1 MAEDFNTDS
10 MLDMYLFENRQLLEN
25 LDGIVLEKQN
35 ADAFDEDDVNSIFR
49 VMHTIKGSSGIMMFD
64 NITHVSHKLE
74 DIFYYIRESQ
84 PKQLDHK
91 ELVSIVLDV
100 SGFITAEFDKI
111 EEGDE
116 PDGDNSELMKIMDKF
131 LDKMKNNIE
140 SSGEELPEEN
150 VYIEPSQFYIAP
162 MATEQSHFY
171 RVLIRYR
178 EDTMM
183 SNIRAYNTVY
193 ALKDVAEDLLYT
205 PEDILGDEKSAD
217 VILADGFA
225 MLLQTQSSKE
235 EIHKLVDNC
244 PDIVSIDINECDANT
259 FMLGFG
265 GKTEEQPLQI
275 DLDSSVEDI
284 QARVRQEADLDD
296 NEKKKDEVEAGDYV
310 VKEKTPGRKQTLAKH
325 QKKEKQQKQSY
336 ISVNVA
342 KMDALMDLVGELV
355 IAQSG
360 VLQNP
365 DLQVPGLDLSN
376 FQKSARQMMKF
387 SSELQDVIMSMRL
400 MPLNNTFQKMNR
412 IVFDVS
418 RKLGKE
424 IELEIIGEETEVDK
438 KIIENISDPLM
449 HLIRN
454 SVDHGI
460 EMPEDRVAAGKPAK
474 GKITLEALNESGK
487 VFIIVKDDG
496 KGLDSDAIYQ
506 KAKKNELIPDGKHRS
521 DFSDKELY
529 QYITY
534 PGFSTKEKVTEY
546 SGRGV
551 GMDVVVRNIQSIGG
565 RLEIDSKK
573 GAGSTMILKIPLT
586 LAIIEGIVV
595 KLGTSMFVVETS
607 NIQEF
612 IKRKDCQMV
621 KEPSGEE
628 YAVVRDEY
636 YPVIR
641 LEEKY
646 HLEVDDNENDI
657 VVILEHEGQRIAVF
671 VEKLV
676 GQQEIVVKPI
686 PSYIPKVEGL
696 SGCTQLGDGS
706 IALIL
711 DVAGLKS

>member
-84 PKQLDHK
+84 PEHLDHK

-100 SGFITAEFDKI
+100 SGFITNEFDKI
-111 EEGDE
+111 EDGDD
-116 PDGDNSELMKIMDKF
+116 PDGDNSELMKVMDKF
-131 LDKMKNNIE
+131 LEDMKNHIE
-140 SSGEELPEEN
+140 SLGEALPEEN
-150 VYIEPSQFYIAP
+150 VYVAPSRFYIAP

-171 RVLIRYR
+171 KILIRYR

-193 ALKDVAEDLLYT
+193 ALKDVAEDLLYM

-217 VILADGFA
+217 IILEEGFA
-225 MLLQTQSSKE
+225 MLLQTQSSKD

-244 PDIVSIDINECDANT
+244 PDIVSIEIDECDAST
-259 FMLGFG
+259 FALGFNA
-265 GKTEEQPLQI
+265 KSEEPIQI
-275 DLDSSVEDI
+275 DLDSSVEEI
-284 QARVRQEADLDD
+284 QARARKEIESTG

-325 QKKEKQQKQSY
+325 QKKEKQQKQSF

-365 DLQVPGLDLSN
+365 DLQVPGLELSN
-376 FQKSARQMMKF
+376 FQKAARQMMKF

-400 MPLNNTFQKMNR
+400 MPLTNTFQKMNR

-474 GKITLEALNESGK
+474 GKITIEAMNESGK

-521 DFSDKELY
+521 DFTDKELY

-551 GMDVVVRNIQSIGG
+551 GMDVVVKNIQSIGG

-573 GAGSTMILKIPLT
+573 GAGSTMTLKIPLT
-586 LAIIEGIVV
+586 LAIIEGIVL

-612 IKRKDCQMV
+612 IKRKDCQLV
-621 KEPSGEE
+621 KEPNGEE

-636 YPVIR
+636 YPVVR
-641 LEEKY
+641 LEKKY
-646 HLEVDDNENDI
+646 HLDVSDEDNGI
-657 VVILEHEGQRIAVF
+657 VVILEHEGQRIATF

-686 PSYIPKVEGL
+686 PSYVPKVDGL

>member
-84 PKQLDHK
+84 PEHLDHK

-100 SGFITAEFDKI
+100 SGFITNEFDKI
-111 EEGDE
+111 EDGDD
-116 PDGDNSELMKIMDKF
+116 PDGDNSELMKVMDKF
-131 LDKMKNNIE
+131 LEDMKNHIE

-150 VYIEPSQFYIAP
+150 VYVAPSQFYIAP

-171 RVLIRYR
+171 KILIRYR

-193 ALKDVAEDLLYT
+193 ALKDVAEDLLYM

-217 VILADGFA
+217 IILEEGFA
-225 MLLQTQSSKE
+225 MLLQTQSSKD

-244 PDIVSIDINECDANT
+244 PDIVSIEIDECDAST
-259 FMLGFG
+259 FALGFNA
-265 GKTEEQPLQI
+265 KSEEPIQI
-275 DLDSSVEDI
+275 DLDSSVEEI
-284 QARVRQEADLDD
+284 QARARKEIESTG

-325 QKKEKQQKQSY
+325 QKKEKQQKQSF

-365 DLQVPGLDLSN
+365 DLQVPGLELSN
-376 FQKSARQMMKF
+376 FQKAARQMMKF

-400 MPLNNTFQKMNR
+400 MPLTNTFQKMNR

-474 GKITLEALNESGK
+474 GKITIEAMNESGK

-521 DFSDKELY
+521 DFTDKELY

-551 GMDVVVRNIQSIGG
+551 GMDVVVKNIQSIGG

-573 GAGSTMILKIPLT
+573 GAGSTMTLKIPLT
-586 LAIIEGIVV
+586 LAIIEGIVL

-612 IKRKDCQMV
+612 IKRKDCQLV
-621 KEPSGEE
+621 KEPNGEE

-636 YPVIR
+636 YPVVR
-641 LEEKY
+641 LEKKY
-646 HLEVDDNENDI
+646 HLDVSDEDNGI
-657 VVILEHEGQRIAVF
+657 VVILEHEGQRIATF

-686 PSYIPKVEGL
+686 PSYVPKVDGL

>member
-84 PKQLDHK
+84 PEHLDHK

-100 SGFITAEFDKI
+100 SGFITNEFDKI
-111 EEGDE
+111 EDGDD
-116 PDGDNSELMKIMDKF
+116 PDGDNSELMKVMDKF
-131 LDKMKNNIE
+131 LEDMKNHIE
-140 SSGEELPEEN
+140 SLGEALPEEN
-150 VYIEPSQFYIAP
+150 VYVAPSQFYIAP

-171 RVLIRYR
+171 KILIRYR

-193 ALKDVAEDLLYT
+193 ALKDVAEDLLYM

-217 VILADGFA
+217 IILEEGFA
-225 MLLQTQSSKE
+225 MLLQTQSSKD

-244 PDIVSIDINECDANT
+244 PDIVSIEIDECDAST
-259 FMLGFG
+259 FALGFNA
-265 GKTEEQPLQI
+265 KSEEPIQI
-275 DLDSSVEDI
+275 DLDSSVEEI
-284 QARVRQEADLDD
+284 QARARKEIESTG

-325 QKKEKQQKQSY
+325 QKKEKQQKQSF

-365 DLQVPGLDLSN
+365 DLQVPGLELSN
-376 FQKSARQMMKF
+376 FQKAARQMMKF

-400 MPLNNTFQKMNR
+400 MPLTNTFQKMNR

-474 GKITLEALNESGK
+474 GKITIEAMNESGK

-521 DFSDKELY
+521 DFTDKELY

-534 PGFSTKEKVTEY
+534 PGFSTNEKVTEY

-551 GMDVVVRNIQSIGG
+551 GMDVVVKNIQSIGG

-573 GAGSTMILKIPLT
+573 GAGSTMTLKIPLT
-586 LAIIEGIVV
+586 LAIIEGIVL

-612 IKRKDCQMV
+612 IKRKDCQLV
-621 KEPSGEE
+621 KEPNGEE

-636 YPVIR
+636 YPVVR
-641 LEEKY
+641 LEKKY
-646 HLEVDDNENDI
+646 HLDVSDEDNGI
-657 VVILEHEGQRIAVF
+657 VVILEHEGQRIATF

-686 PSYIPKVEGL
+686 PSYVPKVDGL

>member
-74 DIFYYIRESQ
+74 DIFYYIRESR
-84 PKQLDHK
+84 PEHLDHK

-111 EEGDE
+111 EDGDD
-116 PDGDNSELMKIMDKF
+116 PDGDNSDLMTVMDKF
-131 LDKMKNNIE
+131 LEDMKNHIE

-150 VYIEPSQFYIAP
+150 VYVAPSQFYIAP

-171 RVLIRYR
+171 KVLIRYR

-217 VILADGFA
+217 IILADGFS
-225 MLLQTQSSKE
+225 MLLQTQSSKD

-244 PDIVSIDINECDANT
+244 PDIVSIDIEECDANT
-259 FMLGFG
+259 FMIGFN
-265 GKTEEQPLQI
+265 GKPEEAPIQI
-275 DLDSSVEDI
+275 DLDSSVEEI
-284 QARVRQEADLDD
+284 QARARQEMDAAS
-296 NEKKKDEVEAGDYV
+296 ETKQKDEVEAGDYV

-365 DLQVPGLDLSN
+365 DLQVPGLELSN
-376 FQKSARQMMKF
+376 FQKAARQMMKF

-400 MPLNNTFQKMNR
+400 MPLTNTFQKMNR

-460 EMPEDRVAAGKPAK
+460 EMPEDRVAAGKSAK
-474 GKITLEALNESGK
+474 GKITIEAMNESGK

-506 KAKKNELIPDGKHRS
+506 KAKANELIPDGKHRS
-521 DFSDKELY
+521 DFTDKELY

-551 GMDVVVRNIQSIGG
+551 GMDVVVKNIQSIGG

-573 GAGSTMILKIPLT
+573 GAGSTMTLKIPLT

-595 KLGTSMFVVETS
+595 RLGNSMFVIETS

-612 IKRKDCQMV
+612 VKKRDCQLV

-628 YAVVRDEY
+628 YAVIRDEY
-636 YPVIR
+636 YPVVR
-641 LEEKY
+641 LENKY
-646 HLEVDDNENDI
+646 HLDVDDSEDAVI
-657 VVILEHEGQRIAVF
+657 VILEHEAQRLAIF
-671 VEKLV
+671 VDKLV

-686 PSYIPKVEGL
+686 PNYVPKVDGL

-711 DVAGLKS
+711 DVAGLKN

>member
-1 MAEDFNTDS
+1 MAEEFNTDS

-35 ADAFDEDDVNSIFR
+35 ADQFDEDDVNSIFR

-74 DIFYYIRESQ
+74 DIFYYIRELQ
-84 PKQLDHK
+84 PEQLNHK

-100 SGFITAEFDKI
+100 SGFITQEFDKI

-116 PDGDNSELMKIMDKF
+116 ADGDNSELMKVMDTF
-131 LDKMKNNIE
+131 LEAMKNHIE

-150 VYIEPSQFYIAP
+150 VYVEPSQFYIAP
-162 MATEQSHFY
+162 MATEQSRFFKI
-171 RVLIRYR
+171 LIRYR
-178 EDTMM
+178 QDTMM
-183 SNIRAYNTVY
+183 SNIRAYNAVY
-193 ALKDVAEDLLYT
+193 SLKDVAEDLLYT

-217 VILADGFA
+217 VILEKGFA
-225 MLLQTQSSKE
+225 MLLQTQSAEE
-235 EIHKLVDNC
+235 EIRKLVDNC
-244 PDIVSIDINECDANT
+244 PDIEQIDINECTAEE
-259 FMLGFG
+259 FVQGFDV
-265 GKTEEQPLQI
+265 KSADSAVKI
-275 DLDSSVEDI
+275 DLESSVEDI
-284 QARVRQEADLDD
+284 ESKAKEEAKQ
-296 NEKKKDEVEAGDYV
+296 EKKEELEPGDYV

-325 QKKEKQQKQSY
+325 QKKEKQKKQSF
-336 ISVNVA
+336 ISVNVE

-365 DLQVPGLDLSN
+365 DLQVPGLDLTN
-376 FQKSARQMMKF
+376 FQKAARQMMKF
-387 SSELQDVIMSMRL
+387 SSDLQDVIMSMRL
-400 MPLNNTFQKMNR
+400 MPLTNTFQKMNR

-424 IELEIIGEETEVDK
+424 IELEIIGEDTEVDK

-460 EMPEDRVAAGKPAK
+460 EMPEDRVAAGKSPK
-474 GKITLEALNESGK
+474 GKITIEALNEAGK
-487 VFIIVKDDG
+487 VFIIVKDNG

-506 KAKKNELIPDGKHRS
+506 KAKMNELIPDGKHRS
-521 DFSDKELY
+521 DFTDKELY

-551 GMDVVVRNIQSIGG
+551 GMDVVVKNIQSIGG

-573 GAGSTMILKIPLT
+573 GEGSTMTLKIPLT

-595 KLGTSMFVVETS
+595 KLGDSTFVIETS

-612 IKRKDCQMV
+612 MKAKDCQLV
-621 KEPSGEE
+621 KEPNGEE

-636 YPVIR
+636 YPVVR
-641 LEEKY
+641 LEDKY
-646 HLEVDDNENDI
+646 HLELRDSEKS
-657 VVILEHEGQRIAVF
+657 VVIILEHEGQRIAVF
-671 VEKLV
+671 ADKLV

-686 PSYIPKVEGL
+686 PSYVPKVDGL

>member
-1 MAEDFNTDS
+1 MAEEFNTDS

-35 ADAFDEDDVNSIFR
+35 ADQFDEDDVNSIFR

-84 PKQLDHK
+84 PEQLNHK

-100 SGFITAEFDKI
+100 SGFITQEFDKI

-116 PDGDNSELMKIMDKF
+116 ADGDNSELMKVMDTF
-131 LDKMKNNIE
+131 LEAMKNHIE

-150 VYIEPSQFYIAP
+150 VYVEPSQFYIAP
-162 MATEQSHFY
+162 MATEQSRFFKI
-171 RVLIRYR
+171 LIRYR
-178 EDTMM
+178 QDTMM
-183 SNIRAYNTVY
+183 SNIRAYNAVY
-193 ALKDVAEDLLYT
+193 SLKDVAEDLLYT

-217 VILADGFA
+217 VILEKGFA
-225 MLLQTQSSKE
+225 MLLQTQSAEE
-235 EIHKLVDNC
+235 EIRKLVDNC
-244 PDIVSIDINECDANT
+244 PDIEQIDINECTAEE
-259 FMLGFG
+259 FVQGFDV
-265 GKTEEQPLQI
+265 KSADSAVKI
-275 DLDSSVEDI
+275 DLESSVEDI
-284 QARVRQEADLDD
+284 ESKAKEEAKQ
-296 NEKKKDEVEAGDYV
+296 EKKEELEPGDYV

-325 QKKEKQQKQSY
+325 QKKEKQKKQSF
-336 ISVNVA
+336 ISVNVE

-365 DLQVPGLDLSN
+365 DLQVPGLDLTN
-376 FQKSARQMMKF
+376 FQKAARQMMKF
-387 SSELQDVIMSMRL
+387 SSDLQDVIMSMRL
-400 MPLNNTFQKMNR
+400 MPLTNTFQKMNR

-424 IELEIIGEETEVDK
+424 IELEIIGEDTEVDK

-460 EMPEDRVAAGKPAK
+460 EMPEDRVAAGKSPK
-474 GKITLEALNESGK
+474 GKITIEALNEAGK
-487 VFIIVKDDG
+487 VFIIVKDNG

-506 KAKKNELIPDGKHRS
+506 KAKMNELIPDGKHRS
-521 DFSDKELY
+521 DFTDKELY

-551 GMDVVVRNIQSIGG
+551 GMDVVVKNIQSIGG

-573 GAGSTMILKIPLT
+573 GEGSTMTLKIPLT

-595 KLGTSMFVVETS
+595 KLGDSTFVIETS

-612 IKRKDCQMV
+612 MKAKDCQLV
-621 KEPSGEE
+621 KEPNGEE
-628 YAVVRDEY
+628 FAVVRDEY
-636 YPVIR
+636 YPVVR
-641 LEEKY
+641 LEDKY
-646 HLEVDDNENDI
+646 HLELRDSEKS
-657 VVILEHEGQRIAVF
+657 VVIILEHEGQRIAVF
-671 VEKLV
+671 ADKLV

-686 PSYIPKVEGL
+686 PSYVPKVDGL

>member
-74 DIFYYIRESQ
+74 DIFYYIRESH
-84 PKQLDHK
+84 PEHLDHK
-91 ELVSIVLDV
+91 ELVGIVLDV
-100 SGFITAEFDKI
+100 SGFITSEFDKI
-111 EEGDE
+111 EDGDN
-116 PDGDNSELMKIMDKF
+116 PDGDNSELMRVMDKF
-131 LDKMKNNIE
+131 LEDMKNHIE

-150 VYIEPSQFYIAP
+150 VYVAPSQFYIAP
-162 MATEQSHFY
+162 MATEQSRFY
-171 RVLIRYR
+171 KILIRYR

-193 ALKDVAEDLLYT
+193 ALKDVAEDLLYM

-217 VILADGFA
+217 IILADGFA
-225 MLLQTQSSKE
+225 MLLQTQSAKD

-244 PDIVSIDINECDANT
+244 PDIISIDIDECDSNT
-259 FMLGFG
+259 FMLGFNA
-265 GKTEEQPLQI
+265 KPIETPIQI
-275 DLDSSVEDI
+275 DLDSSVEEI
-284 QARVRQEADLDD
+284 QARARQEMEATG
-296 NEKKKDEVEAGDYV
+296 EAKKKEEVEAGDYV

-325 QKKEKQQKQSY
+325 QKKEKQQKQSF

-365 DLQVPGLDLSN
+365 DLQVPGLELSN
-376 FQKSARQMMKF
+376 FQKAARQMMKF

-400 MPLNNTFQKMNR
+400 MPLTNTFQKMNR

-474 GKITLEALNESGK
+474 GKITIEAMNESGK

-506 KAKKNELIPDGKHRS
+506 KAKTNELIPDGKHRS
-521 DFSDKELY
+521 DFTDKELY

-534 PGFSTKEKVTEY
+534 PGISTKEKVTEY

-551 GMDVVVRNIQSIGG
+551 GMDVVVKNIQSIGG

-573 GAGSTMILKIPLT
+573 GTGSTMTLKIPLT

-612 IKRKDCQMV
+612 IKRKDCQLV
-621 KEPSGEE
+621 KEPGGEE

-636 YPVIR
+636 YPVVR
-641 LEEKY
+641 LEKKY
-646 HLEVDDNENDI
+646 HLDVLDEENSI
-657 VVILEHEGQRIAVF
+657 VVILEHEGQKIATF

-686 PSYIPKVEGL
+686 PSYVPKVDGL

-711 DVAGLKS
+711 DVAGLKN

>member
-1 MAEDFNTDS
+1 MAEEFNTDS

-35 ADAFDEDDVNSIFR
+35 ADGFDEDDVNSIFR

-84 PKQLDHK
+84 PEQLNHK

-100 SGFITAEFDKI
+100 SGFITQEFDKI

-116 PDGDNSELMKIMDKF
+116 ADGDNSELMKVMDSF
-131 LDKMKNNIE
+131 LEAMKNHIE

-150 VYIEPSQFYIAP
+150 VYVEPSQFYIAP
-162 MATEQSHFY
+162 MATEQSKFFKI
-171 RVLIRYR
+171 LIRYR
-178 EDTMM
+178 QDTMM
-183 SNIRAYNTVY
+183 SNIRAYNVVY
-193 ALKDVAEDLLYT
+193 SLKDIAEDLLYT

-217 VILADGFA
+217 IILENGFA
-225 MLLQTQSSKE
+225 MLLQTQSAE
-235 EIHKLVDNC
+235 DEIRKLVDNC
-244 PDIVSIDINECDANT
+244 PDILQIDINECTAQE
-259 FMLGFG
+259 FVQGFEVKG
-265 GKTEEQPLQI
+265 TEPPIKI

-284 QARVRQEADLDD
+284 ESKSKEEQVTQ
-296 NEKKKDEVEAGDYV
+296 EKKEELEPGDYV

-325 QKKEKQQKQSY
+325 QKKEKQKKQSF
-336 ISVNVA
+336 ISVNIE
-342 KMDALMDLVGELV
+342 KMDTLMDLVGELV

-365 DLQVPGLDLSN
+365 DLQVPGLDLTN
-376 FQKSARQMMKF
+376 FQKAARQMMKF
-387 SSELQDVIMSMRL
+387 SSDLQDVIMSMRL
-400 MPLNNTFQKMNR
+400 MPLTNTFQKMNR

-424 IELEIIGEETEVDK
+424 IELEIIGEDTEVDK

-460 EMPEDRVAAGKPAK
+460 EMPEDRIAAGKPPK
-474 GKITLEALNESGK
+474 GKITIEALNEAGK
-487 VFIIVKDDG
+487 VFIIVKDNG

-506 KAKKNELIPDGKHRS
+506 KAKMNELIPDGKHRS
-521 DFSDKELY
+521 DFTDKELY

-551 GMDVVVRNIQSIGG
+551 GMDVVVKNIQSIGG

-573 GAGSTMILKIPLT
+573 GEGSTMTLKIPLT

-595 KLGTSMFVVETS
+595 KLGESTFVIETS

-612 IKRKDCQMV
+612 MKAKDCQLV
-621 KEPSGEE
+621 KEPNGEE

-636 YPVIR
+636 YPVVR
-641 LEEKY
+641 LEDKY
-646 HLEVDDNENDI
+646 HLELQDTEKS
-657 VVILEHEGQRIAVF
+657 VVIILEHEGQRIAVF
-671 VEKLV
+671 ADKLV

-686 PSYIPKVEGL
+686 PNYVPKVDGL

>member
-1 MAEDFNTDS
+1 MAEDYSTDS
-10 MLDMYLFENRQLLEN
+10 MLDMYLFENRQLLED

-35 ADAFDEDDVNSIFR
+35 ADRFDEDDVNSIFR

-64 NITHVSHKLE
+64 NITKVSHKLE
-74 DIFYYIRESQ
+74 DIFYYIRESH
-84 PKQLDHK
+84 PDSLDHK

-111 EEGDE
+111 EEGDD
-116 PDGDNSELMKIMDKF
+116 PDGDNTSLMKGMNQF
-131 LDKMKNNIE
+131 LEDMKNNIE
-140 SSGEELPEEN
+140 KSGEKLPEEN
-150 VYIEPSQFYIAP
+150 VYVAPSQFYIAP
-162 MATEQSHFY
+162 MATGKSHFY
-171 RVLIRYR
+171 KVLIRYR

-183 SNIRAYNTVY
+183 SNIRAYNAVY

-205 PEDILGDEKSAD
+205 PEDILGDEKSSD
-217 VILADGFA
+217 VILEQGFS
-225 MLLQTQSSKE
+225 MLLQSQSGE
-235 EIHKLVDNC
+235 DEIRKLVDNC
-244 PDIVSIDINECDANT
+244 PDIVQIDIQECDAAT
-259 FMLGFG
+259 FTKGFEV
-265 GKTEEQPLQI
+265 KTEAEMQI
-275 DLDSSVEDI
+275 DLESSVEDI
-284 QARVRQEADLDD
+284 QEKVRKE
-296 NEKKKDEVEAGDYV
+296 EETKKKEETMELGDYV
-310 VKEKTPGRKQTLAKH
+310 VKEKGPGRKQKLAKQ

-336 ISVNVA
+336 ISVNIN

-355 IAQSG
+355 IAQAG

-365 DLQVPGLDLSN
+365 DLQVPGLELGN
-376 FQKSARQMMKF
+376 FQKAARQMMKF

-400 MPLNNTFQKMNR
+400 MPLTNTFQKMNR

-460 EMPEDRVAAGKPAK
+460 EMPEDRVAVGKPAK
-474 GKITLEALNESGK
+474 GKITIEAMNESGK
-487 VFIIVKDDG
+487 VFIVVKDDG

-506 KAKKNELIPDGKHRS
+506 KAKANELIDVDKHRS
-521 DFSDKELY
+521 DFTDKELY

-551 GMDVVVRNIQSIGG
+551 GMDVVVKNIQSIGG

-573 GAGSTMILKIPLT
+573 GKGSTMTLKIPLT

-595 KLGTSMFVVETS
+595 KLGTSMFVIETS

-612 IKRKDCQMV
+612 IKTKDCQV
-621 KEPSGEE
+621 ITKPNGEKFV
-628 YAVVRDEY
+628 VVRDDY
-636 YPVIR
+636 YPIVR

-646 HLEVDDNENDI
+646 HLDVADHEDRV

-671 VEKLV
+671 VDKLI

-686 PSYIPKVEGL
+686 PSYVPKVDGL

-711 DVAGLKS
+711 DVAGLKG

>member
-1 MAEDFNTDS
+1 MAEEFNTDS

-25 LDGIVLEKQN
+25 LDGIVLEKQD
-35 ADAFDEDDVNSIFR
+35 ADRFDEDDVNSIFR

-84 PKQLDHK
+84 PEQLNHK
-91 ELVSIVLDV
+91 ELVAIVLDV
-100 SGFITAEFDKI
+100 SGFITEEFDKI
-111 EEGDE
+111 EEGDS
-116 PDGDNSELMKIMDKF
+116 PDGDNSELMKVMDQF
-131 LDKMKNNIE
+131 LEAMKNHIE

-150 VYIEPSQFYIAP
+150 VYVEPMQFYIAP
-162 MATEQSHFY
+162 MATEKSRFFK
-171 RVLIRYR
+171 VLIRYR
-178 EDTMM
+178 KDTMM
-183 SNIRAYNTVY
+183 CNIRAYNIVY
-193 ALKDVAEDLLYT
+193 SLKDVAEDLLYT

-217 VILADGFA
+217 IILENGFT
-225 MLLQTQSSKE
+225 MLLQTQAAE
-235 EIHKLVDNC
+235 DEIRKLVDNC
-244 PDIVSIDINECDANT
+244 PDILQIDISECTAEEFT
-259 FMLGFG
+259 KGFAA
-265 GKTEEQPLQI
+265 KSEEESIKI

-284 QARVRQEADLDD
+284 EAKAK
-296 NEKKKDEVEAGDYV
+296 EEQSAQKKKDELEPGDYV

-325 QKKEKQQKQSY
+325 QKKEKQKKQSF
-336 ISVNVA
+336 ISVNIE

-365 DLQVPGLDLSN
+365 DLQVPGLDLTN
-376 FQKSARQMMKF
+376 FQKAARQMMKF
-387 SSELQDVIMSMRL
+387 SSDLQDVIMSMRL
-400 MPLNNTFQKMNR
+400 MPLTNTFQKMNR

-418 RKLGKE
+418 RKLGKD
-424 IELEIIGEETEVDK
+424 IELEIIGEDTEVDK

-460 EMPEDRVAAGKPAK
+460 EMPEDRIAAGKSPK
-474 GKITLEALNESGK
+474 GKITIEALNEAGK

-506 KAKKNELIPDGKHRS
+506 KAKKNELIPDGKYRS
-521 DFSDKELY
+521 DFTDKELY

-551 GMDVVVRNIQSIGG
+551 GMDVVVKNIQSIGG

-573 GAGSTMILKIPLT
+573 GEGSTMTLKIPLT

-595 KLGTSMFVVETS
+595 KIGESTFVVETS

-612 IKRKDCQMV
+612 MKAKDCQIV
-621 KEPSGEE
+621 KEPNGEE

-636 YPVIR
+636 YPVVR
-641 LEEKY
+641 LEDKY
-646 HLEVDDNENDI
+646 HLELRNTEKN
-657 VVILEHEGQRIAVF
+657 VVIILEHEGQKMVVF
-671 VEKLV
+671 ADKLV

-686 PSYIPKVEGL
+686 PSYVPKVDGL

>member
-84 PKQLDHK
+84 PEHLDHK

-100 SGFITAEFDKI
+100 SGFITNEFDKI
-111 EEGDE
+111 EDGDD
-116 PDGDNSELMKIMDKF
+116 PDGDNSELMKVMDKF
-131 LDKMKNNIE
+131 LEDMKNHIE
-140 SSGEELPEEN
+140 SLGEALPEEN
-150 VYIEPSQFYIAP
+150 VYVAPSQFYIAP

-171 RVLIRYR
+171 KILIRYR

-193 ALKDVAEDLLYT
+193 ALKDVAEDLLYM

-217 VILADGFA
+217 IILEEGFA
-225 MLLQTQSSKE
+225 MLLQTQSSKD

-244 PDIVSIDINECDANT
+244 PDIVSIEIDECDAST
-259 FMLGFG
+259 FALGFNA
-265 GKTEEQPLQI
+265 KSEEPIQI
-275 DLDSSVEDI
+275 DLDSSVEEI
-284 QARVRQEADLDD
+284 QARARKEIESTG

-325 QKKEKQQKQSY
+325 QKKEKQQKQSF

-365 DLQVPGLDLSN
+365 DLQVPGLELSN
-376 FQKSARQMMKF
+376 FQKAARQMMKF

-400 MPLNNTFQKMNR
+400 MPLTNTFQKMNR

-474 GKITLEALNESGK
+474 GKITIEAMNESGK

-521 DFSDKELY
+521 DFTDKELY

-551 GMDVVVRNIQSIGG
+551 GMDVVVKNIQSIGG

-573 GAGSTMILKIPLT
+573 GAGSTMTLKIPLT
-586 LAIIEGIVV
+586 LAIIEGIVL

-612 IKRKDCQMV
+612 IKRKDCQLV
-621 KEPSGEE
+621 KEPNGEE

-636 YPVIR
+636 YPVVR
-641 LEEKY
+641 LEKKY
-646 HLEVDDNENDI
+646 HLDVSDEDNGI
-657 VVILEHEGQRIAVF
+657 VVILEHEGQRIATF

-686 PSYIPKVEGL
+686 PSYVPKVDGL

>member
-1 MAEDFNTDS
+1 MAEEFNTDS
-10 MLDMYLFENRQLLEN
+10 MLDMYLFENRQLLED

-49 VMHTIKGSSGIMMFD
+49 VMHTIKGSSGIMMYD
-64 NITHVSHKLE
+64 NITKVAHKLE
-74 DIFYYIRESQ
+74 DIFYYIRESK
-84 PKQLDHK
+84 PECMNHK

-111 EEGDE
+111 EDGND
-116 PDGDNSELMKIMDKF
+116 PDGEIADLMSAMDQF
-131 LDKMKNNIE
+131 LDAMKNCIE
-140 SSGEELPEEN
+140 SSGEALPKEN
-150 VYIEPSQFYIAP
+150 IYVAPSQFYIAP
-162 MATEQSHFY
+162 VVTEQSHFY
-171 RVLIRYR
+171 KVIIYYR
-178 EDTMM
+178 NDTMM
-183 SNIRAYNTVY
+183 SNIRAYNAVY

-205 PEDILGDEKSAD
+205 PEDILGDETSAD
-217 VILADGFA
+217 VILEQGFA
-225 MLLQTQSSKE
+225 MLLQSQSGE
-235 EIHKLVDNC
+235 DEIRKLVDNC
-244 PDIVSIDINECDANT
+244 PDIERIDIKECDAT
-259 FMLGFG
+259 EFSRGFAQ
-265 GKTEEQPLQI
+265 KSDDAELQI
-275 DLDSSVEDI
+275 DLESSAEEI
-284 QARVRQEADLDD
+284 EARVRKEEE
-296 NEKKKDEVEAGDYV
+296 EKKHTKEAVEAGDYV
-310 VKEKTPGRKQTLAKH
+310 VKEKGPGRKQKLAKQ

-336 ISVNVA
+336 ISVNIN

-365 DLQVPGLDLSN
+365 DLQVPGLELGN
-376 FQKSARQMMKF
+376 FQKAARQMMKF

-400 MPLNNTFQKMNR
+400 MPLTNTFQKMNR

-424 IELEIIGEETEVDK
+424 IELEMIGEETEVDK

-460 EMPEDRVAAGKPAK
+460 EMPEDRIAAGKPAK
-474 GKITLEALNESGK
+474 GKITIEALNESGK
-487 VFIIVKDDG
+487 VCILVRDDG

-506 KAKKNELIPDGKHRS
+506 KAKANELIPAGKHRS
-521 DFSDKELY
+521 DFTDKELY

-551 GMDVVVRNIQSIGG
+551 GMDVVVKNIQSIGG

-573 GAGSTMILKIPLT
+573 GQGSTMILKIPLT
-586 LAIIEGIVV
+586 LAIIEGIVI
-595 KLGTSMFVVETS
+595 KLGTNTFIIETS

-612 IKRKDCQMV
+612 IKMKECQV
-621 KEPSGEE
+621 ITRPNGEE
-628 YAVVRDEY
+628 FVVVRNDY
-636 YPVIR
+636 YPIIR

-646 HLEVDDNENDI
+646 HLDVPENEDRI
-657 VVILEHEGQRIAVF
+657 VVVLEHEGQKIATF
-671 VEKLV
+671 VDKLV

-686 PSYIPKVEGL
+686 PSYVPRVNGL

>member
-1 MAEDFNTDS
+1 MAEDFSTDS

-35 ADAFDEDDVNSIFR
+35 ADRFDEDDVNSIFR

-84 PKQLDHK
+84 PERLDHK

-116 PDGDNSELMKIMDKF
+116 PDGDNAELMKVMDAF
-131 LDKMKNNIE
+131 LEDMKNHIE

-150 VYIEPSQFYIAP
+150 VYVAPSQFYIAP
-162 MATEQSHFY
+162 MATEKSCFFKILIQY
-171 RVLIRYR
+171 RK
-178 EDTMM
+178 DTMM
-183 SNIRAYNTVY
+183 SNIRAYNAVY

-217 VILADGFA
+217 IILEKGFS
-225 MLLQTQSSKE
+225 MLLQTQSTKD
-235 EIHKLVDNC
+235 EIRKLVDNC
-244 PDIVSIDINECDANT
+244 PDILQIDIVECDAT
-259 FMLGFG
+259 AFSQGFDV
-265 GKTEEQPLQI
+265 KAETQSLQI
-275 DLDSSVEDI
+275 DLESSVEEI
-284 QARVRQEADLDD
+284 EAKAKQEE
-296 NEKKKDEVEAGDYV
+296 EKKVQQEELEPGDYV

-336 ISVNVA
+336 ISVNIA

-365 DLQVPGLDLSN
+365 DLQVPGLELSN
-376 FQKSARQMMKF
+376 FQKAARQMMKF

-400 MPLNNTFQKMNR
+400 MPLTNTFQKMNR

-424 IELEIIGEETEVDK
+424 IELEMIGEETEVDK

-474 GKITLEALNESGK
+474 GKITIEAMNESGK
-487 VFIIVKDDG
+487 VYIIVKDDG

-506 KAKKNELIPDGKHRS
+506 KAKNNELIPAGKHRS
-521 DFSDKELY
+521 DFTDKELY

-534 PGFSTKEKVTEY
+534 PGFSTKEQVTEY

-551 GMDVVVRNIQSIGG
+551 GMDVVVKNIQSIGG

-573 GAGSTMILKIPLT
+573 GEGSTMTLKIPLT

-595 KLGTSMFVVETS
+595 RLGNSAFVIETS

-612 IKRKDCQMV
+612 IKAKDCQLV
-621 KEPSGEE
+621 KEPNGEE

-636 YPVIR
+636 YPVVR
-641 LEEKY
+641 LENKY
-646 HLEVDDNENDI
+646 HLELQNSEKN
-657 VVILEHEGQRIAVF
+657 VVIILEHEGQKMAIF
-671 VEKLV
+671 VDKLV

-686 PSYIPKVEGL
+686 PNYVPKVDGL

-711 DVAGLKS
+711 DVAGLKN

>member
-1 MAEDFNTDS
+1 MAEEFNTDS

-35 ADAFDEDDVNSIFR
+35 ADQFDEDDVNSIFR

-84 PKQLDHK
+84 PEQLNHK

-100 SGFITAEFDKI
+100 SGFITQEFDKI

-116 PDGDNSELMKIMDKF
+116 ADGDNSELMKVMDTF
-131 LDKMKNNIE
+131 LEAMKNHIE

-150 VYIEPSQFYIAP
+150 VYVEPSQFYIAP
-162 MATEQSHFY
+162 MATEQSRFFKI
-171 RVLIRYR
+171 LIRYR
-178 EDTMM
+178 QDTMM
-183 SNIRAYNTVY
+183 SNIRAYNAVY
-193 ALKDVAEDLLYT
+193 SLKDVAEDLLYT

-217 VILADGFA
+217 VILEKGFA
-225 MLLQTQSSKE
+225 MLLQTQSAEE
-235 EIHKLVDNC
+235 EIRKLVDNC
-244 PDIVSIDINECDANT
+244 PDIEQIDINECTAEE
-259 FMLGFG
+259 FVQGFDV
-265 GKTEEQPLQI
+265 KSADSAVKI
-275 DLDSSVEDI
+275 DLESSVEDI
-284 QARVRQEADLDD
+284 ESKAKEEAKQ
-296 NEKKKDEVEAGDYV
+296 EKKEELEPGDYV

-325 QKKEKQQKQSY
+325 QKKEKQKKQSF
-336 ISVNVA
+336 ISVNVE

-365 DLQVPGLDLSN
+365 DLQVPGLDLTN
-376 FQKSARQMMKF
+376 FQKAARQMMKF
-387 SSELQDVIMSMRL
+387 SSDLQDVIMSMRL
-400 MPLNNTFQKMNR
+400 MPLTNTFQKMNR

-424 IELEIIGEETEVDK
+424 IELEIIGEDTEVDK

-460 EMPEDRVAAGKPAK
+460 EMPEDRVAAGKSPK
-474 GKITLEALNESGK
+474 GKITIEALNEAGK
-487 VFIIVKDDG
+487 VFIIVKDNG

-506 KAKKNELIPDGKHRS
+506 KAKMNELIPDGKHRS
-521 DFSDKELY
+521 DFTDKELY

-551 GMDVVVRNIQSIGG
+551 GMDVVVKNIQSIGG

-573 GAGSTMILKIPLT
+573 GEGSTMTLKIPLT

-595 KLGTSMFVVETS
+595 KLGDSTFVIETS

-612 IKRKDCQMV
+612 MKAKDCQLV
-621 KEPSGEE
+621 KEPNGEE

-636 YPVIR
+636 YPVVR
-641 LEEKY
+641 LEDKY
-646 HLEVDDNENDI
+646 HLELRDSEKS
-657 VVILEHEGQRIAVF
+657 VVIILEHEGQRIAVF
-671 VEKLV
+671 ADKLV

-686 PSYIPKVEGL
+686 PSDVPKVDGL

>member
-84 PKQLDHK
+84 PEHLDHK

-100 SGFITAEFDKI
+100 SGFITNEFDKI
-111 EEGDE
+111 EDGDD
-116 PDGDNSELMKIMDKF
+116 PDGDNSELMKVMDKF
-131 LDKMKNNIE
+131 LEDMKNHIE
-140 SSGEELPEEN
+140 SSGEALPEEN
-150 VYIEPSQFYIAP
+150 VYVAPSQFYIAP

-171 RVLIRYR
+171 KILIRYR

-193 ALKDVAEDLLYT
+193 ALKDVAEDLLYM

-217 VILADGFA
+217 IILEEGFA
-225 MLLQTQSSKE
+225 MLLQTQSSKD

-244 PDIVSIDINECDANT
+244 PDIVSIEIDECDAST
-259 FMLGFG
+259 FALGFNA
-265 GKTEEQPLQI
+265 KSEEPIQI
-275 DLDSSVEDI
+275 DLDSSVEEI
-284 QARVRQEADLDD
+284 QARARKEIESTG

-325 QKKEKQQKQSY
+325 QKKEKQQKQSF

-365 DLQVPGLDLSN
+365 DLQVPGLELSN
-376 FQKSARQMMKF
+376 FQKAARQMMKF

-400 MPLNNTFQKMNR
+400 MPLTNTFQKMNR

-474 GKITLEALNESGK
+474 GKITIEAMNESGK

-521 DFSDKELY
+521 DFTDKELY

-551 GMDVVVRNIQSIGG
+551 GMDVVVKNIQSIGG

-573 GAGSTMILKIPLT
+573 GAGSTMTLKIPLT
-586 LAIIEGIVV
+586 LAIIEGIVL

-612 IKRKDCQMV
+612 IKRKDCQLV
-621 KEPSGEE
+621 KEPNGEE

-636 YPVIR
+636 YPVVR
-641 LEEKY
+641 LEKKY
-646 HLEVDDNENDI
+646 HLDVSDEDNGI
-657 VVILEHEGQRIAVF
+657 VVILEHEGQRIATF

-686 PSYIPKVEGL
+686 PSYVPKVDGL

>member
-25 LDGIVLEKQN
+25 LDGIVLEKKD
-35 ADAFDEDDVNSIFR
+35 ADGFDEDDVNSIFR

-74 DIFYYIRESQ
+74 DIFYYIRESH
-84 PKQLDHK
+84 PEHLDHK

-100 SGFITAEFDKI
+100 SGFITEEFDKI
-111 EEGDE
+111 EEGDD
-116 PDGDNSELMKIMDKF
+116 PDGDNTELMKVMDKF
-131 LDKMKNNIE
+131 LEDMKNHIE
-140 SSGEELPEEN
+140 SSGETLPEEN
-150 VYIEPSQFYIAP
+150 VYVEPSQFYIAP

-171 RVLIRYR
+171 KILIRYR

-193 ALKDVAEDLLYT
+193 ALKDVAEDLLYA

-217 VILADGFA
+217 VILADGFS
-225 MLLQTQSSKE
+225 MLLQSQASKD

-244 PDIVSIDINECDANT
+244 PDIVSIEIDECNANT

-265 GKTEEQPLQI
+265 AKPEEETIQI

-284 QARVRQEADLDD
+284 QAKVKQEADIAD
-296 NEKKKDEVEAGDYV
+296 ETKKEEVEAGDYV

-365 DLQVPGLDLSN
+365 DLQVPGLELSN
-376 FQKSARQMMKF
+376 FQKAARQMMKF

-400 MPLNNTFQKMNR
+400 MPLTNTFQKMNR

-460 EMPEDRVAAGKPAK
+460 EMPEDRIAVGKPAK
-474 GKITLEALNESGK
+474 GKITIEALNESGK

-506 KAKKNELIPDGKHRS
+506 KAKNNELIPDGKHRS
-521 DFSDKELY
+521 DFTDKELY

-551 GMDVVVRNIQSIGG
+551 GMDVVVKNIQSIGG

-573 GAGSTMILKIPLT
+573 GAGSTMTLKIPLT

-595 KLGTSMFVVETS
+595 KLGNSMFVIETS

-612 IKRKDCQMV
+612 IKRKDCQLV
-621 KEPSGEE
+621 KEPNGEE

-636 YPVIR
+636 YPVVR
-641 LEEKY
+641 LENKY
-646 HLEVDDNENDI
+646 HLDVTDDDNDI
-657 VVILEHEGQRIAVF
+657 VVILDHENQKIAVF

-686 PSYIPKVEGL
+686 PSYVPKVDGL

>member
-1 MAEDFNTDS
+1 MAEEFNTDS

-25 LDGIVLEKQN
+25 LDGIVLEKQD
-35 ADAFDEDDVNSIFR
+35 ADRFDEDDVNSIFR

-84 PKQLDHK
+84 PEQLNHK
-91 ELVSIVLDV
+91 ELVAIVLDV
-100 SGFITAEFDKI
+100 SGFITEEFDKI
-111 EEGDE
+111 EEGDS
-116 PDGDNSELMKIMDKF
+116 PDGDNSELMKVMDQF
-131 LDKMKNNIE
+131 LEAMKNHIE

-150 VYIEPSQFYIAP
+150 VYVEPMQFYIAP
-162 MATEQSHFY
+162 MATEKSRFFK
-171 RVLIRYR
+171 VLIRYR
-178 EDTMM
+178 KDTMM
-183 SNIRAYNTVY
+183 CNIRAYNIVY
-193 ALKDVAEDLLYT
+193 SLKDVAEDLLYT

-217 VILADGFA
+217 IILENGFT
-225 MLLQTQSSKE
+225 MLLQTQAAE
-235 EIHKLVDNC
+235 DEIRKLVDNC
-244 PDIVSIDINECDANT
+244 PDILQIDISECTAEEFT
-259 FMLGFG
+259 KGFAA
-265 GKTEEQPLQI
+265 KSEEESIKI

-284 QARVRQEADLDD
+284 EAKAK
-296 NEKKKDEVEAGDYV
+296 EEQSAKEKKDELEPGDYV

-325 QKKEKQQKQSY
+325 QKKEKQKKQSF
-336 ISVNVA
+336 ISVNIE

-365 DLQVPGLDLSN
+365 DLQVPGLDLTN
-376 FQKSARQMMKF
+376 FQKAARQMMKF
-387 SSELQDVIMSMRL
+387 SSDLQDVIMSMRL
-400 MPLNNTFQKMNR
+400 MPLTNTFQKMNR

-418 RKLGKE
+418 RKLGKD
-424 IELEIIGEETEVDK
+424 IELEIIGEDTEVDK

-460 EMPEDRVAAGKPAK
+460 EMPEDRIAAGKSPK
-474 GKITLEALNESGK
+474 GKITIEALNEAGK

-506 KAKKNELIPDGKHRS
+506 KAKKNELIPDGKYRS
-521 DFSDKELY
+521 DFTDKELY

-551 GMDVVVRNIQSIGG
+551 GMDVVVKNIQSIGG

-573 GAGSTMILKIPLT
+573 GEGSTMTLKIPLT

-595 KLGTSMFVVETS
+595 KIGESTFVVETS

-612 IKRKDCQMV
+612 MKAKDCQIV
-621 KEPSGEE
+621 KEPNGEE

-636 YPVIR
+636 YPVVR
-641 LEEKY
+641 LEDKY
-646 HLEVDDNENDI
+646 HLELRNTEKN
-657 VVILEHEGQRIAVF
+657 VVIILEHEGQKMAVF
-671 VEKLV
+671 ADKLV

-686 PSYIPKVEGL
+686 PSYVPKVDGL

>member
-1 MAEDFNTDS
+1 
-10 MLDMYLFENRQLLEN
+10 
-25 LDGIVLEKQN
+25 
-35 ADAFDEDDVNSIFR
+35 
-49 VMHTIKGSSGIMMFD
+49 MFD

-84 PKQLDHK
+84 PEHLDHK

-100 SGFITAEFDKI
+100 SGFITNEFDKI
-111 EEGDE
+111 EDGDD
-116 PDGDNSELMKIMDKF
+116 PDGDNSELMKVMDKF
-131 LDKMKNNIE
+131 LEDMKNHIE
-140 SSGEELPEEN
+140 SLGEALPEEN
-150 VYIEPSQFYIAP
+150 VYVAPSRFYIAP

-171 RVLIRYR
+171 KILIRYR

-193 ALKDVAEDLLYT
+193 ALKDVAEDLLYM

-217 VILADGFA
+217 IILEEGFA
-225 MLLQTQSSKE
+225 MLLQTQSSKD

-244 PDIVSIDINECDANT
+244 PDIVSIEIDECDAST
-259 FMLGFG
+259 FALGFNA
-265 GKTEEQPLQI
+265 KSEEPIQI
-275 DLDSSVEDI
+275 DLDSSVEEI
-284 QARVRQEADLDD
+284 QARARKEIESTG

-325 QKKEKQQKQSY
+325 QKKEKQQKQSF

-365 DLQVPGLDLSN
+365 DLQVPGLELSN
-376 FQKSARQMMKF
+376 FQKAARQMMKF

-400 MPLNNTFQKMNR
+400 MPLTNTFQKMNR

-474 GKITLEALNESGK
+474 GKITIEAMNESGK

-521 DFSDKELY
+521 DFTDKELY

-551 GMDVVVRNIQSIGG
+551 GMDVVVKNIQSIGG

-573 GAGSTMILKIPLT
+573 GAGSTMTLKIPLT
-586 LAIIEGIVV
+586 LAIIEGIVL

-612 IKRKDCQMV
+612 IKRKDCQLV
-621 KEPSGEE
+621 KEPNGEE

-636 YPVIR
+636 YPVVR
-641 LEEKY
+641 LEKKY
-646 HLEVDDNENDI
+646 HLDVSDEDNGI
-657 VVILEHEGQRIAVF
+657 VVILEHEGQRIATF

-686 PSYIPKVEGL
+686 PSYVPKVDGL

>member
-25 LDGIVLEKQN
+25 LDGIVLQKQN
-35 ADAFDEDDVNSIFR
+35 EDAFDEDDVNSIFR

-84 PKQLDHK
+84 PEQLDHK
-91 ELVSIVLDV
+91 ELVAIVLDV
-100 SGFITAEFDKI
+100 SGFISAEFDKI
-111 EEGDE
+111 EDGDN
-116 PDGDNSELMKIMDKF
+116 PDGDNSKLMKTMDKF

-140 SSGEELPEEN
+140 SSGETLPEEN
-150 VYIEPSQFYIAP
+150 VYVAPSQFYIAP
-162 MATEQSHFY
+162 MATEKSHFY
-171 RVLIRYR
+171 KILIRYR

-244 PDIVSIDINECDANT
+244 PDIVSIEIGECDANT

-265 GKTEEQPLQI
+265 GKPEEQLIQI

-284 QARVRQEADLDD
+284 QARTQQEAVSSD
-296 NEKKKDEVEAGDYV
+296 EAKKKDEVEAGDYV

-365 DLQVPGLDLSN
+365 DLQVPGLELSN
-376 FQKSARQMMKF
+376 FQKAARQMMKF

-400 MPLNNTFQKMNR
+400 MPLTNTFQKMNR

-424 IELEIIGEETEVDK
+424 IELEIIGEDTEVDK

-460 EMPEDRVAAGKPAK
+460 EMPEERVAAGKPAK

-506 KAKKNELIPDGKHRS
+506 KAKNNELISSGKHRS
-521 DFSDKELY
+521 DFTDKELY

-551 GMDVVVRNIQSIGG
+551 GMDVVVKNIQSIGG

-657 VVILEHEGQRIAVF
+657 VVILEHEGKRIAVF

-686 PSYIPKVEGL
+686 PSYVPKVEGL

>member
-35 ADAFDEDDVNSIFR
+35 EDAFDEDDVNSIFR

-84 PKQLDHK
+84 PEQLDHK
-91 ELVSIVLDV
+91 ELVAIVLDV
-100 SGFITAEFDKI
+100 SGFISTEFDKI
-111 EEGDE
+111 EDGDD
-116 PDGDNSELMKIMDKF
+116 PDGDNSELMKTMDKF

-150 VYIEPSQFYIAP
+150 VYVAPSQFYIAP

-171 RVLIRYR
+171 KVLIRYR

-217 VILADGFA
+217 IILADGFA
-225 MLLQTQSSKE
+225 MLLQTQASQD

-244 PDIVSIDINECDANT
+244 PDIVSIDIHECDAST

-265 GKTEEQPLQI
+265 GKADEPSVEI

-284 QARVRQEADLDD
+284 QAKAKEEADAT
-296 NEKKKDEVEAGDYV
+296 NEGKKKEDVEAGDYV

-365 DLQVPGLDLSN
+365 DLQVPGLELSN
-376 FQKSARQMMKF
+376 FQKAARQMMKF

-400 MPLNNTFQKMNR
+400 MPLTNTFQKMNR

-424 IELEIIGEETEVDK
+424 IELEIIGEDTEVDK

-506 KAKKNELIPDGKHRS
+506 KAKNNELIPAGKYRS
-521 DFSDKELY
+521 DFTDKELY

-551 GMDVVVRNIQSIGG
+551 GMDVVVKNIQSIGG

-573 GAGSTMILKIPLT
+573 GAGSTMTLKIPLT

-595 KLGTSMFVVETS
+595 KLGSSMFVIETS

-612 IKRKDCQMV
+612 IKRKDCKLV

-636 YPVIR
+636 YPVVR
-641 LEEKY
+641 LEDKY
-646 HLEVDDNENDI
+646 HLEVDDTENDI
-657 VVILEHEGQRIAVF
+657 IMILEHEGQRIAVF

-686 PSYIPKVEGL
+686 PSYVPKVEGL

>member
-84 PKQLDHK
+84 PEHLDHK

-100 SGFITAEFDKI
+100 SGFITNEFDKI
-111 EEGDE
+111 EDGDD
-116 PDGDNSELMKIMDKF
+116 PDGDNSELMKVMDKF
-131 LDKMKNNIE
+131 LEDMKNHIE
-140 SSGEELPEEN
+140 SLGEALPEEN
-150 VYIEPSQFYIAP
+150 VYVAPSQFYIAP

-171 RVLIRYR
+171 KILIRYR

-193 ALKDVAEDLLYT
+193 ALKDVAEDLLYM

-217 VILADGFA
+217 IILEEGFA
-225 MLLQTQSSKE
+225 MLLQTQSSKD

-244 PDIVSIDINECDANT
+244 PDIVSIEIDECDAST
-259 FMLGFG
+259 FALGFNA
-265 GKTEEQPLQI
+265 KSEEPTQI
-275 DLDSSVEDI
+275 DLDSSVEEI
-284 QARVRQEADLDD
+284 QARARKEIESTG

-325 QKKEKQQKQSY
+325 QKKEKQQKQSF

-365 DLQVPGLDLSN
+365 DLQVPGLELSN
-376 FQKSARQMMKF
+376 FQKAARQMMKF

-400 MPLNNTFQKMNR
+400 MPLTNTFQKMNR

-474 GKITLEALNESGK
+474 GKITIEAMNESGK

-521 DFSDKELY
+521 DFTDKELY

-551 GMDVVVRNIQSIGG
+551 GMDVVVKNIQSIGG

-573 GAGSTMILKIPLT
+573 GAGSTMTLKIPLT
-586 LAIIEGIVV
+586 LAIIEGIVL

-612 IKRKDCQMV
+612 IKRKDCQLV
-621 KEPSGEE
+621 KEPNGEE

-636 YPVIR
+636 YPVVR
-641 LEEKY
+641 LEKKY
-646 HLEVDDNENDI
+646 HLDVSDEDNGI
-657 VVILEHEGQRIAVF
+657 VVILEHEGQRIATF

-686 PSYIPKVEGL
+686 PSYVPKVDGL

>member
-10 MLDMYLFENRQLLEN
+10 MLDMYLFENRQLLED

-35 ADAFDEDDVNSIFR
+35 ADRFDEEDVNSIFR

-84 PKQLDHK
+84 PEQLNHK

-100 SGFITAEFDKI
+100 SGFITEEFDKI

-116 PDGDNSELMKIMDKF
+116 ADGDNSELMKVMDQF
-131 LDKMKNNIE
+131 LEAMKNHIE

-150 VYIEPSQFYIAP
+150 VYVEPSQFYIAP
-162 MATEQSHFY
+162 MATEKSRFFKI
-171 RVLIRYR
+171 LIRYR
-178 EDTMM
+178 KDTMM
-183 SNIRAYNTVY
+183 CNIRAYNIVY
-193 ALKDVAEDLLYT
+193 SLKDIAEDLLYT

-217 VILADGFA
+217 IILENGFS
-225 MLLQTQSSKE
+225 MLLQTQSAE
-235 EIHKLVDNC
+235 DEIRKLVDNC
-244 PDIVSIDINECDANT
+244 PDILQIDMNECTAEE
-259 FMLGFG
+259 FVKGFAA
-265 GKTEEQPLQI
+265 KDEEEPIKI

-284 QARVRQEADLDD
+284 EAKAKEEQATKQEKEEL
-296 NEKKKDEVEAGDYV
+296 EPGDYV

-325 QKKEKQQKQSY
+325 QKKEKQKKQSF
-336 ISVNVA
+336 ISVNIE

-365 DLQVPGLDLSN
+365 DLQVPGLDLTN
-376 FQKSARQMMKF
+376 FQKAARQMMKF
-387 SSELQDVIMSMRL
+387 SSDLQDVIMSMRL
-400 MPLNNTFQKMNR
+400 MPLTNTFQKMNR

-418 RKLGKE
+418 RKLGKD
-424 IELEIIGEETEVDK
+424 IELEMIGEDTEVDK

-460 EMPEDRVAAGKPAK
+460 EMPEDRIAAGKSPK
-474 GKITLEALNESGK
+474 GKVTIEALNEAGK

-521 DFSDKELY
+521 DFTDKELY

-551 GMDVVVRNIQSIGG
+551 GMDVVVKNIQSIGG

-573 GAGSTMILKIPLT
+573 GEGSTMTLKIPLT

-595 KLGTSMFVVETS
+595 KLGESTFVIETS

-612 IKRKDCQMV
+612 MKAKDCQLV
-621 KEPSGEE
+621 KEPNGEE

-636 YPVIR
+636 YPVVR
-641 LEEKY
+641 LEDKY
-646 HLEVDDNENDI
+646 HLELQNTEKN
-657 VVILEHEGQRIAVF
+657 VVIILEHEGQKIAVF
-671 VEKLV
+671 ADKLV

-686 PSYIPKVEGL
+686 PSYVPKVDGL

-711 DVAGLKS
+711 DVAGLKG

>member
-1 MAEDFNTDS
+1 MAEEFSTDS

-35 ADAFDEDDVNSIFR
+35 ADRFGEDDVNSIFR

-84 PKQLDHK
+84 PEHLDHK

-100 SGFITAEFDKI
+100 SGFITEEFDKI
-111 EEGDE
+111 EDGDE
-116 PDGDNSELMKIMDKF
+116 PNGDNSSLMQMMDTF
-131 LDKMKNNIE
+131 LENMKNHIE
-140 SSGEELPEEN
+140 SSGETLPEEN
-150 VYIEPSQFYIAP
+150 VYVEPSQFYIAP
-162 MATEQSHFY
+162 MATESSKFFKI
-171 RVLIRYR
+171 LIRYR

-183 SNIRAYNTVY
+183 CNIRAYNAVY

-217 VILADGFA
+217 IILEKGFA
-225 MLLQTQSSKE
+225 MLLQTQASSE
-235 EIHKLVDNC
+235 EVRKLVDNC
-244 PDIVSIDINECDANT
+244 PDIMQIDMDECDAMT
-259 FMLGFG
+259 FTKGFDA
-265 GKTEEQPLQI
+265 KKDDEPLRI
-275 DLDSSVEDI
+275 DLESSVEEI
-284 QARVRQEADLDD
+284 ESKVRQEEEQENLQ
-296 NEKKKDEVEAGDYV
+296 KKKDEVEAGDYV

-336 ISVNVA
+336 ISVNIA

-365 DLQVPGLDLSN
+365 DLQVPGLELSN
-376 FQKSARQMMKF
+376 FQKAARQMMKF

-400 MPLNNTFQKMNR
+400 MPLTNTFQKMNR

-460 EMPEDRVAAGKPAK
+460 EMPQDRVAAGKTAK
-474 GKITLEALNESGK
+474 GKITLEAFNESGK
-487 VFIIVKDDG
+487 VYIVVRDDG

-506 KAKKNELIPDGKHRS
+506 KAKSNELIPDGKYRS
-521 DFSDKELY
+521 DFTDKELY

-551 GMDVVVRNIQSIGG
+551 GMDVVVKNIQSIGG

-573 GAGSTMILKIPLT
+573 GEGSVMTLKIPLT

-595 KLGTSMFVVETS
+595 KLGTSMFVIETS

-612 IKRKDCQMV
+612 IKRKDCKIV

-636 YPVIR
+636 YPVVR
-641 LEEKY
+641 LENKY
-646 HLEVDDNENDI
+646 HLDVSDSDNNI
-657 VVILEHEGQRIAVF
+657 VVILEHEGQKIAVF
-671 VEKLV
+671 VEKLI

-686 PSYIPKVEGL
+686 PSYIPKVDGL

-711 DVAGLKS
+711 DVAGLKN

>member
-35 ADAFDEDDVNSIFR
+35 ADGFDEDDVNSIFR

-84 PKQLDHK
+84 PEHLDHK

-100 SGFITAEFDKI
+100 SGFITTEFDKI

-116 PDGDNSELMKIMDKF
+116 PDGDNSELMKVMDAF
-131 LDKMKNNIE
+131 LEDMKNHIE

-150 VYIEPSQFYIAP
+150 VYVAPSQFYIAP
-162 MATEQSHFY
+162 MATEKSRFFKILIQY
-171 RVLIRYR
+171 RK
-178 EDTMM
+178 DTMM
-183 SNIRAYNTVY
+183 CNIRAYNTVY

-217 VILADGFA
+217 IILEKGFS
-225 MLLQTQSSKE
+225 MLLQTQATE
-235 EIHKLVDNC
+235 DEVRKLVDNC
-244 PDIVSIDINECDANT
+244 PDILQIDIEECDAVA
-259 FMLGFG
+259 FSKGFDV
-265 GKTEEQPLQI
+265 KTEEQPIQI
-275 DLDSSVEDI
+275 DLESSVEDI
-284 QARVRQEADLDD
+284 EAKAKQEEEQKTQREEL
-296 NEKKKDEVEAGDYV
+296 EPGDYV

-336 ISVNVA
+336 ISVNIA

-376 FQKSARQMMKF
+376 FQKAARQMMKF

-400 MPLNNTFQKMNR
+400 MPLTNTFQKMNR

-460 EMPEDRVAAGKPAK
+460 EMPEVRVAAGKPAK
-474 GKITLEALNESGK
+474 GKITIEAMNESGK

-506 KAKKNELIPDGKHRS
+506 KAKNNELIPNGKHRS
-521 DFSDKELY
+521 DFTDKELY

-551 GMDVVVRNIQSIGG
+551 GMDVVVKNIQSIGG

-573 GAGSTMILKIPLT
+573 GEGSTMTLKIPLT

-595 KLGTSMFVVETS
+595 RLGSSTFVIETS

-612 IKRKDCQMV
+612 IKSKDCQLV

-628 YAVVRDEY
+628 YIVVRDEY
-636 YPVIR
+636 YPVVR
-641 LEEKY
+641 LENKY
-646 HLEVDDNENDI
+646 HLELQNSEKN
-657 VVILEHEGQRIAVF
+657 VVIILEHDGQKMAVF
-671 VEKLV
+671 VDKLV

-686 PSYIPKVEGL
+686 PSYVPKVDGL

>member
-84 PKQLDHK
+84 PEHLDHK

-100 SGFITAEFDKI
+100 SGFITNEFDKI
-111 EEGDE
+111 EDGDD
-116 PDGDNSELMKIMDKF
+116 PDGDNSELMKVMDKF
-131 LDKMKNNIE
+131 LEDMKNHIE

-150 VYIEPSQFYIAP
+150 VYVAPSQFYIAP

-171 RVLIRYR
+171 KILIRYR

-193 ALKDVAEDLLYT
+193 ALKDVAEDLLYM

-217 VILADGFA
+217 IILEEGFA
-225 MLLQTQSSKE
+225 MLLQTQSSKD

-244 PDIVSIDINECDANT
+244 PDIVSIEIDECDAST
-259 FMLGFG
+259 FALGFNA
-265 GKTEEQPLQI
+265 KSEEPIQI
-275 DLDSSVEDI
+275 DLDSSVEEI
-284 QARVRQEADLDD
+284 QARARKEIESAGD
-296 NEKKKDEVEAGDYV
+296 EKKKDEVEAGDYV

-325 QKKEKQQKQSY
+325 QKKEKQQKQSF

-365 DLQVPGLDLSN
+365 DLQVPGLELYN
-376 FQKSARQMMKF
+376 FQKAARQMMKF

-400 MPLNNTFQKMNR
+400 MPLTNTFQKMNR

-474 GKITLEALNESGK
+474 GKITIEAMNESGK

-521 DFSDKELY
+521 DFTDKELY

-551 GMDVVVRNIQSIGG
+551 GMDVVVKNIQSIGG

-573 GAGSTMILKIPLT
+573 GAGSTMTLKIPLT
-586 LAIIEGIVV
+586 LAIIEGIVL

-612 IKRKDCQMV
+612 IKRKDCQLV
-621 KEPSGEE
+621 KEPNGEE

-636 YPVIR
+636 YPVVR
-641 LEEKY
+641 LEKKY
-646 HLEVDDNENDI
+646 HFIFARQNYKKSLN
-657 VVILEHEGQRIAVF
+657 QRLRICSKISF
-671 VEKLV
+671 ITKF
-676 GQQEIVVKPI
+676 
-686 PSYIPKVEGL
+686 
-696 SGCTQLGDGS
+696 
-706 IALIL
+706 
-711 DVAGLKS
+711 

>member
-10 MLDMYLFENRQLLEN
+10 MLDMYLFENRQLLED

-35 ADAFDEDDVNSIFR
+35 ADGFDEEDVNSIFR

-74 DIFYYIRESQ
+74 DIFYYIRESK
-84 PKQLDHK
+84 PEQLNHM

-100 SGFITAEFDKI
+100 SGFITEEFDKI
-111 EEGDE
+111 EDGGE
-116 PDGDNSELMKIMDKF
+116 PDGDNSELMKVMEQF
-131 LDKMKNNIE
+131 LEAMKNHIE

-150 VYIEPSQFYIAP
+150 VYVEPTQFYIAP
-162 MATEQSHFY
+162 MATEKSRFFK
-171 RVLIRYR
+171 VLIRYR
-178 EDTMM
+178 KDTMM
-183 SNIRAYNTVY
+183 CNIRAYNIVY
-193 ALKDVAEDLLYT
+193 SLKDVAEDLLYT

-217 VILADGFA
+217 IILEKGFTI
-225 MLLQTQSSKE
+225 LLQTQAAE
-235 EIHKLVDNC
+235 DEIRKLVDNC
-244 PDIVSIDINECDANT
+244 PDILQIDINECTAEEFT
-259 FMLGFG
+259 KGFAAKG
-265 GKTEEQPLQI
+265 EAEPVKI

-284 QARVRQEADLDD
+284 EAKAKEEQAAK
-296 NEKKKDEVEAGDYV
+296 EKKDDLEPGDYV

-325 QKKEKQQKQSY
+325 QKKEKQKKQSF
-336 ISVNVA
+336 ISVNIE

-365 DLQVPGLDLSN
+365 DLQVPGLDLTN
-376 FQKSARQMMKF
+376 FQKAARQMMKF
-387 SSELQDVIMSMRL
+387 SSDLQDVIMSMRL
-400 MPLNNTFQKMNR
+400 MPLTNTFQKMNR

-418 RKLGKE
+418 RKLGKD
-424 IELEIIGEETEVDK
+424 IELEIIGEDTEVDK
-438 KIIENISDPLM
+438 KIIESISDPLM
-449 HLIRN
+449 HLVRN

-460 EMPEDRVAAGKPAK
+460 EMPEDRIAAGKSPK
-474 GKITLEALNESGK
+474 GKITLEAMNESGK

-496 KGLDSDAIYQ
+496 KGLDSEAIYK
-506 KAKKNELIPDGKHRS
+506 KAKQNELIPDGKYRS
-521 DFSDKELY
+521 DFTDKELY

-551 GMDVVVRNIQSIGG
+551 GMDVVVKNIQSVGG

-573 GAGSTMILKIPLT
+573 GEGSTMTLKIPLT

-595 KLGTSMFVVETS
+595 KLGESTFVIETS

-612 IKRKDCQMV
+612 MKAKDCRIV
-621 KEPSGEE
+621 KEPNGEE

-641 LEEKY
+641 LEDKY
-646 HLEVDDNENDI
+646 HLELRNTEKN
-657 VVILEHEGQRIAVF
+657 VVIILEHEGQKMAVF
-671 VEKLV
+671 ADKLV

-686 PSYIPKVEGL
+686 PSYVPKVEGL

-711 DVAGLKS
+711 DVAGLKG

>member
-1 MAEDFNTDS
+1 MAEEFNTDS

-35 ADAFDEDDVNSIFR
+35 ADGFDEDDVNSIFR

-84 PKQLDHK
+84 PEQLNHK

-100 SGFITAEFDKI
+100 SGFITQEFDKI

-116 PDGDNSELMKIMDKF
+116 ADGDNSELMKVMDSF
-131 LDKMKNNIE
+131 LEAMKNHIE

-150 VYIEPSQFYIAP
+150 VYVEPSQFYIAP
-162 MATEQSHFY
+162 MATEQSKFFKI
-171 RVLIRYR
+171 LIRYR
-178 EDTMM
+178 QDTMM
-183 SNIRAYNTVY
+183 SNIRAYNVVY
-193 ALKDVAEDLLYT
+193 SLKDIAEDLLYT

-217 VILADGFA
+217 IILENGFA
-225 MLLQTQSSKE
+225 MLLQTQSAE
-235 EIHKLVDNC
+235 DEIRKLVDNC
-244 PDIVSIDINECDANT
+244 PDILQIDINECTAQE
-259 FMLGFG
+259 FVQGFEVKG
-265 GKTEEQPLQI
+265 TESPIKI

-284 QARVRQEADLDD
+284 ESKSKEEQVIQ
-296 NEKKKDEVEAGDYV
+296 EKKEELEPGDYV

-325 QKKEKQQKQSY
+325 QKKEKQKKQSF
-336 ISVNVA
+336 ISVNIE
-342 KMDALMDLVGELV
+342 KMDTLMDLVGELV

-365 DLQVPGLDLSN
+365 DLQVPGLDLTN
-376 FQKSARQMMKF
+376 FQKAARQMMKF
-387 SSELQDVIMSMRL
+387 SSDLQDVIMSMRL
-400 MPLNNTFQKMNR
+400 MPLTNTFQKMNR

-424 IELEIIGEETEVDK
+424 IELEIIGEDTEVDK

-460 EMPEDRVAAGKPAK
+460 EMPEDRIAAGKPPK
-474 GKITLEALNESGK
+474 GKITIEALNEAGK
-487 VFIIVKDDG
+487 VFIIVKDNG

-506 KAKKNELIPDGKHRS
+506 KAKMNELIPDGKHRS
-521 DFSDKELY
+521 DFTDKELY

-551 GMDVVVRNIQSIGG
+551 GMDVVVKNIQSIGG

-573 GAGSTMILKIPLT
+573 GEGSTMTLKIPLT

-595 KLGTSMFVVETS
+595 KLGESTFVIETS

-612 IKRKDCQMV
+612 MKAKDCQLV
-621 KEPSGEE
+621 KEPNGEE

-636 YPVIR
+636 YPVVR
-641 LEEKY
+641 LEDKY
-646 HLEVDDNENDI
+646 HLELQDTEKS
-657 VVILEHEGQRIAVF
+657 VVIILEHEGQRIAVF
-671 VEKLV
+671 ADKLV

-686 PSYIPKVEGL
+686 PNYVPKVDGL

>member
-1 MAEDFNTDS
+1 MAEEFNTDS

-35 ADAFDEDDVNSIFR
+35 ADGFDEDDVNSIFR

-84 PKQLDHK
+84 PEQLNHK

-100 SGFITAEFDKI
+100 SGFITQEFDKI

-116 PDGDNSELMKIMDKF
+116 ADGDNSELMKVMDSF
-131 LDKMKNNIE
+131 LEAMKNHIE

-150 VYIEPSQFYIAP
+150 VYVEPSQFYIAP
-162 MATEQSHFY
+162 MATEQSKFFKI
-171 RVLIRYR
+171 LIRYR
-178 EDTMM
+178 QDTMM
-183 SNIRAYNTVY
+183 SNIRAYNVVY
-193 ALKDVAEDLLYT
+193 SLKDIAEDLLYT

-217 VILADGFA
+217 IILENGFS
-225 MLLQTQSSKE
+225 MLLQTQSAE
-235 EIHKLVDNC
+235 DEIRKLVDNC
-244 PDIVSIDINECDANT
+244 PDILQIDINECTAQE
-259 FMLGFG
+259 FVQGFEVKG
-265 GKTEEQPLQI
+265 AETPIKI
-275 DLDSSVEDI
+275 DLDSSVEEI
-284 QARVRQEADLDD
+284 ESKSKEEQAKQ
-296 NEKKKDEVEAGDYV
+296 EKKEELEPGDYV

-325 QKKEKQQKQSY
+325 QKKEKQKKQSF
-336 ISVNVA
+336 ISVNIE
-342 KMDALMDLVGELV
+342 KMDTLMDLVGELV

-365 DLQVPGLDLSN
+365 DLQVPGLDLTN
-376 FQKSARQMMKF
+376 FQKAARQMMKF
-387 SSELQDVIMSMRL
+387 SSDLQDVIMSMRL
-400 MPLNNTFQKMNR
+400 MPLTNTFQKMNR

-424 IELEIIGEETEVDK
+424 IELEIIGEDTEVDK

-460 EMPEDRVAAGKPAK
+460 EMPEDRIAAGKSPK
-474 GKITLEALNESGK
+474 GKITIEALNEAGK
-487 VFIIVKDDG
+487 VFIIVKDNG

-506 KAKKNELIPDGKHRS
+506 KAKMNELIPDGKHRS
-521 DFSDKELY
+521 DFTDKELY

-551 GMDVVVRNIQSIGG
+551 GMDVVVKNIQSIGG

-573 GAGSTMILKIPLT
+573 GEGSTMTLKIPLT

-595 KLGTSMFVVETS
+595 KLGESTFVIETS

-612 IKRKDCQMV
+612 MKAKDCQLV
-621 KEPSGEE
+621 KEPNGEE

-636 YPVIR
+636 YPVVR
-641 LEEKY
+641 LEDKY
-646 HLEVDDNENDI
+646 HLELQDTEKS
-657 VVILEHEGQRIAVF
+657 VVIILEHEGQRIAVF
-671 VEKLV
+671 ADKLV

-686 PSYIPKVEGL
+686 PNYVPKVDGL

>member
-1 MAEDFNTDS
+1 MAEEFNTDS

-35 ADAFDEDDVNSIFR
+35 ADQFDEDDVNSIFR

-84 PKQLDHK
+84 PEQLNHK

-100 SGFITAEFDKI
+100 SGFITQEFDKI

-116 PDGDNSELMKIMDKF
+116 ADGDNSELMKVMDTF
-131 LDKMKNNIE
+131 LEAMKNHIE

-150 VYIEPSQFYIAP
+150 VYVEPSQFYIAP
-162 MATEQSHFY
+162 MATEQSRFFKI
-171 RVLIRYR
+171 LIRYR
-178 EDTMM
+178 QDTMM
-183 SNIRAYNTVY
+183 SNIRAYNAVY
-193 ALKDVAEDLLYT
+193 SLKDVAEDLLYT

-217 VILADGFA
+217 VILEKGFA
-225 MLLQTQSSKE
+225 MLLQTQSAEE
-235 EIHKLVDNC
+235 EIRKLVDNC
-244 PDIVSIDINECDANT
+244 PDIEQIDINECTAEE
-259 FMLGFG
+259 FVQGFDV
-265 GKTEEQPLQI
+265 KSADSAVKI

-284 QARVRQEADLDD
+284 ESKAKEEAKQ
-296 NEKKKDEVEAGDYV
+296 EKKEELEPGDYV

-325 QKKEKQQKQSY
+325 QKKEKQKKQSF
-336 ISVNVA
+336 ISVNVE

-365 DLQVPGLDLSN
+365 DLQVPGLDLTN
-376 FQKSARQMMKF
+376 FQKAARQMMKF
-387 SSELQDVIMSMRL
+387 SSDLQDVIMSMRL
-400 MPLNNTFQKMNR
+400 MPLTNTFQKMNR

-424 IELEIIGEETEVDK
+424 IELEIIGEDTEVDK

-460 EMPEDRVAAGKPAK
+460 EMPEDRVAAGKSPK
-474 GKITLEALNESGK
+474 GKITIEALNEAGK
-487 VFIIVKDDG
+487 VFIIVKDNG

-506 KAKKNELIPDGKHRS
+506 KAKMNELIPDGKHRS
-521 DFSDKELY
+521 DFTDKELY

-551 GMDVVVRNIQSIGG
+551 GMDVVVKNIQSIGG

-573 GAGSTMILKIPLT
+573 GEGSTMTLKIPLT

-595 KLGTSMFVVETS
+595 KLGDSTFVIETS

-612 IKRKDCQMV
+612 MKAKDCQLV
-621 KEPSGEE
+621 KEPNGEE

-636 YPVIR
+636 YPVVR
-641 LEEKY
+641 LEDKY
-646 HLEVDDNENDI
+646 HLELRDSEKS
-657 VVILEHEGQRIAVF
+657 VVIILEHEGQRIAVF
-671 VEKLV
+671 ADKLV

-686 PSYIPKVEGL
+686 PSYVPKVDGL